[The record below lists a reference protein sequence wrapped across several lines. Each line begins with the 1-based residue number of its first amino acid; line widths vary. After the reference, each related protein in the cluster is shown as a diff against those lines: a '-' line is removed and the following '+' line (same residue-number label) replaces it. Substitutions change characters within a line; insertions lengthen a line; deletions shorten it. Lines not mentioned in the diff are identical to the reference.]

1 MSTQSKAVKF
11 RVDPKALSKEQE
23 SKLYQYAGASR
34 AFWNWGLD
42 LWNQQE
48 RAVKSEFA
56 NRTSHM
62 SEEEKSVALKD
73 KKLWKD
79 IRDSINILDIDGTF
93 TKVDAFS
100 LDKAHTRHTLD
111 PDHPLHW
118 YKSEDH
124 GIPAMVVKD
133 SIRNLGTS
141 VSRYMSGKVNK
152 GKSTKPRKDGMPDG
166 WPRFKSKHDNPAFVR
181 PALNYVKRSVYDGP
195 HRIFVQSIG
204 SLRVGGNT
212 NLLKKYLDNEGVV
225 KTARFTYSGGY
236 WYVSLSVTVP
246 ATASSKESMNR
257 LRNNGAVGVD
267 FGVKTLATLSNG
279 ETVVNPRTG
288 RKHKKSI
295 DALRREIS
303 RKSKGSANR
312 KKSVRKL
319 SKKLHRIDLAKKTM
333 LHTIT
338 KDWTTRFEVIK
349 IEDLNVSGMVS
360 KVKPKESPDTP
371 GLFLPNGSSAK
382 SGLNRE
388 ILDVGFYE
396 IRRQLEYKSLM
407 YGSSVVVIDRF
418 FPSSKMCSSC
428 GQIKSNL
435 TLSDRVYTCD
445 CGLSIDRDLNAAVN
459 ILNYNTGLR

>member
-1 MSTQSKAVKF
+1 METTVKSIKF
-11 RVDPKALSKEQE
+11 RIDPKALSTSQE
-23 SKLYQYAGASR
+23 KKLFQYAGASR

-48 RAVKSEFA
+48 KAVRAEF
-56 NRTSHM
+56 NLRTSSM
-62 SEEEKSVALKD
+62 SEEEKSVAIKD

-79 IRDSINILDIDGTF
+79 IRDSIKILDIDGTL

-111 PDHPLHW
+111 PSHPLHW
-118 YKSEDH
+118 YKAEDH

-152 GKSTKPRKDGMPDG
+152 GKSTRPRKDGMPDG
-166 WPRFKSKHDNPAFVR
+166 WPRFKSKYDNPAFVR

-195 HRIFVQSIG
+195 HRIFIQSIG
-204 SLRVGGNT
+204 SIRVGGST
-212 NLLKKYLDNEGVV
+212 SRLKGYLDNGGVA

-246 ATASSKESMNR
+246 VPYPSSDSINR
-257 LRNNGAVGVD
+257 LRNNGPVGID

-279 ETVVNPRTG
+279 EIVRNPRTG
-288 RKHKKSI
+288 KNNKASVDSLRKE
-295 DALRREIS
+295 LS
-303 RKSKGSANR
+303 RKEKGSNNRLKTR
-312 KKSVRKL
+312 KKL
-319 SKKLHRIDLAKKTM
+319 SRKLHRIDLSKKTM
-333 LHTIT
+333 LHTMT
-338 KDWTTRFEVIK
+338 KDWSTRFEVIK
-349 IEDLNVSGMVS
+349 IEDLNISGMTS
-360 KVKPKESPDTP
+360 KVKPKKDPNNP
-371 GLFLPNGSSAK
+371 GLYLPNGASAK

-388 ILDVGFYE
+388 ILDIGFYE

-407 YGSSVVVIDRF
+407 YGSNVIIIDRF

-428 GQIKSNL
+428 GSLNANL
-435 TLSDRVYTCD
+435 SLSDRTYICD
-445 CGLSIDRDLNAAVN
+445 CGLSLDRDLNAAIN
-459 ILNYNTGLR
+459 ILNYKG

>member
-1 MSTQSKAVKF
+1 MSTQSKAIKF
-11 RVDPKALSKEQE
+11 RIDPKALSKEQE

-48 RAVKSEFA
+48 KAVKSEFV

-62 SEEEKSVALKD
+62 SDEEKSTALKD

-111 PDHPLHW
+111 PNHPLHW

-124 GIPAMVVKD
+124 GIPATVVKN

-141 VSRYMSGKVNK
+141 ASQYMSGKVNK
-152 GKSTKPRKDGMPDG
+152 VKSTKPRKDGMPDG

-181 PALNYVKRSVYDGP
+181 PALNCVKRSVYDGP
-195 HRIFVQSIG
+195 HRIFIQSIG

-212 NLLKKYLDNEGVV
+212 NLLRKYLDNEGIV

-246 ATASSKESMNR
+246 STTPSKESMNR
-257 LRNNGAVGVD
+257 LRNNGPVGID

-279 ETVVNPRTG
+279 EIVRNPRTG
-288 RKHKKSI
+288 KNNKASV
-295 DALRREIS
+295 DSLRRELS
-303 RKSKGSANR
+303 RKEKGSNNRLKAR
-312 KKSVRKL
+312 KKL
-319 SKKLHRIDLAKKTM
+319 SRKLHRIDLSKKTM
-333 LHTIT
+333 LHTMT
-338 KDWTTRFEVIK
+338 KDWSTRFEVIK
-349 IEDLNVSGMVS
+349 IEDLNVSGMTS
-360 KVKPKESPDTP
+360 KVKPKEDPNNP
-371 GLFLPNGSSAK
+371 GIYLPNGASAK

-388 ILDVGFYE
+388 ILDIGFYE

-407 YGSSVVVIDRF
+407 YGSNVIIIDRF

-428 GQIKSNL
+428 GSLNANL
-435 TLSDRVYTCD
+435 SLSDRTYICD
-445 CGLSIDRDLNAAVN
+445 CGLSMDRDLNAAIN
-459 ILNYNTGLR
+459 ILNYKG